1 MDIPTCLEE
10 IEKNIEELKIMNE
23 RMPIIVEGKKDVAA
37 LRFLGC
43 SGVIITVNKGV
54 SLTEFCD
61 RIAQLYD
68 TVILLTDW
76 DRKGGSLCKRMMRL
90 LKGRVTYNTTYR
102 DIFAK
107 YAMTRKVEGLPSWIE
122 TMKHKTDH
130 SEKNSETY

>member
-1 MDIPTCLEE
+1 
-10 IEKNIEELKIMNE
+10 MNE
-23 RMPIIVEGKKDVAA
+23 CMPIIVEGKKDVAA

>member
-1 MDIPTCLEE
+1 MDIITCLEE
-10 IEKNIEELKIMNE
+10 IEKNIDELKIENE

-37 LRFLGC
+37 LRLLGC

-61 RIAQLYD
+61 RIAQTYN

-90 LKGRVTYNTTYR
+90 LKGRVIYNTTYR

-122 TMKHKTDH
+122 TMKHQIVH
-130 SEKNSETY
+130 SEKNTET

>member
-23 RMPIIVEGKKDVAA
+23 CMPIIVEGKKDVAA